1 MAREPT
7 SLISD
12 SIPASGDPLEDG
24 EEVIVEEAVD
34 PEERTGLDELFED
47 EDGSVVLGRLE
58 DLVQEQVE
66 SEPDANLAEI
76 IDERVLMD
84 ISSELLGYYEDD
96 RSSRQ
101 EWEDAYTDG
110 LNLLGVKYE
119 ERSEPF
125 RGSSGVT
132 HPIIAEAVT
141 QFQAQA
147 YKELLPSSGPVRTQ
161 VVGAATPE
169 VKAQAQRVQEFMN
182 YQIMHRMD
190 EYDPEMDRLLFY
202 LPLAG
207 SAFKKVYFDDMLD
220 RAVSK
225 FVPADDLLVPYNA
238 TDLQSAS
245 RITHVIRMNTNDI
258 RKQQAA
264 GFYRDVELTPYQ
276 QDDEV
281 REKER
286 SLIGVEKTS
295 SDDQDCTI
303 LEVHTDLD
311 IPGFEHL
318 NPIDNEETGIKLP
331 YIVTIDEGSSKV
343 LSVRRNWVEGDE
355 LYRKVE
361 YFSHYKF
368 LPGLGFYGFGLLH
381 MIGGLGR
388 SATSILRQLID
399 AGTLANLPAGFK
411 ARGIR
416 IRDSDEPLSPGEF
429 RDIDVPGGSL
439 KESIMP
445 LPYKEPS
452 QTLMALLGFVVDAG
466 RRFAAIADMQVGD
479 GNQNAAVGTTVAL
492 LERGSKVM
500 SAIHKRLHY
509 AQKKEFKMLGR
520 VFSESLPPV
529 YPYSVYG
536 AEATIKQMDF
546 DERIDVL
553 PVSDPNIF
561 SMSQRLALAQTQL
574 QLAQASPQM
583 HNMYEAYRR
592 IYQAIGVHNIEELL
606 PAPKQP
612 EPVDPSMENANSLS
626 QLPLKAFAGQD
637 HDAHMTAHILFM
649 KTPLPG
655 STPPLAAVL
664 QAHLCEHI
672 ALKARE
678 QVQSQMQAQQQQAM
692 QTDQLPLGI
701 GGPPGMNQPP
711 PGMGQPPPGMGQPPP
726 GMGQQMPQ
734 QNDPEAMVAV
744 LIAQYTEEVMA
755 ALMPPEEGQV
765 DPLVELRSKELDI
778 KAADLERKAKEF
790 SEKLMFEEKKELNK
804 EDMAAEKIDSQEDIA
819 LLRAEVNRE
828 RIQRTPAGRGN

>member
-12 SIPASGDPLEDG
+12 AMPPAGMPLVEGEDVVIDDDEQLDLGVVGDL
-24 EEVIVEEAVD
+24 VEE
-34 PEERTGLDELFED
+34 
-47 EDGSVVLGRLE
+47 EDGSVLIGE
-58 DLVQEQVE
+58 IENLVNEEMQ
-66 SEPDANLAEI
+66 SDPDANLAEV

-96 RSSRQ
+96 KSSRQ
-101 EWEDAYTDG
+101 DWEDAYTDG
-110 LNLLGVKYE
+110 LNLLGIKYE
-119 ERSEPF
+119 EREEPF

-132 HPIIAEAVT
+132 HPVIAEAVT

-169 VKAQAQRVQEFMN
+169 VQSQAQRVQEFMN
-182 YQIMHRMD
+182 YQIIHRME

-220 RAVSK
+220 RAVSR

-245 RITHVIRMNTNDI
+245 RITHVIRMNSNDV
-258 RKQQAA
+258 RKYQAG
-264 GFYRDVELTPYQ
+264 GFYRDVDLLPYEQ
-276 QDDEV
+276 EDEV

-286 SLIGVEKTS
+286 SLMGVERS
-295 SDDQDCTI
+295 GSDEQDCTI

-311 IPGFEHL
+311 LQGFEHV
-318 NPIDNEETGIKLP
+318 NPIDGEPTGIKLP
-331 YIVTIDEGSSKV
+331 YIITIDEGSSKV
-343 LSVRRNWVEGDE
+343 LSVRRNWTEGDE
-355 LYRKVE
+355 LYRRIE
-361 YFSHYKF
+361 YFTHFKF

-399 AGTLANLPAGFK
+399 AGTLSNLPAGFK

-429 RDIDVPGGSL
+429 RDIDVPGGAL
-439 KESIMP
+439 RESIMP

-452 QTLMALLGFVVDAG
+452 QTLMSLLGFVVDAG

-479 GNQNAAVGTTVAL
+479 GNQQAAVGTTVAL

-509 AQKKEFKMLGR
+509 AQKQEFRMLAR
-520 VFSESLPPV
+520 VFAESLPPM
-529 YPYSVYG
+529 YPYNVYG
-536 AEATIKQMDF
+536 AEAAVKQMDF
-546 DERIDVL
+546 DERVDVI

-574 QLAQASPQM
+574 QLAQSNPQM
-583 HNMYEAYRR
+583 HNLYEAFRR
-592 IYQAIGVHNIEELL
+592 IYEAIGVHNIEALL
-606 PAPKQP
+606 PAPQP
-612 EPVDPSMENANSLS
+612 PQPVDPATENAASVNM
-626 QLPLKAFAGQD
+626 QPLKAFPGQD
-637 HDAHMTAHILFM
+637 HDAHMTAHIIFM
-649 KTPLPG
+649 KTPIPG
-655 STPPLAAVL
+655 STPPIFAAL
-664 QAHLCEHI
+664 QGHLCEHI

-678 QVQSQMQAQQQQAM
+678 EVEKEMMAVQQQVMEVQNAV
-692 QTDQLPLGI
+692 Q
-701 GGPPGMNQPP
+701 
-711 PGMGQPPPGMGQPPP
+711 MGQIAPQEVPP
-726 GMGQQMPQ
+726 MPEMP
-734 QNDPEAMVAV
+734 DPESMVAEK
-744 LIAQYTEEVMA
+744 IAQYTEEVMA
-755 ALMPPEEGQV
+755 ALMPPPEGEQ

-778 KAADLERKAKEF
+778 KAADLQRKSQEF
-790 SEKLMFEEKKELNK
+790 SERLLFDMAKEESKE
-804 EDMAAEKIDSQEDIA
+804 EMAAEKIDSQEDIA

-828 RIQRTPAGRGN
+828 RIQQGTAGRGE

>member
-12 SIPASGDPLEDG
+12 AMPASGMPLAEGQDVLIDDDEQLDLG
-24 EEVIVEEAVD
+24 VVGDLVEE
-34 PEERTGLDELFED
+34 
-47 EDGSVVLGRLE
+47 EDGSVLIGE
-58 DLVQEQVE
+58 IENLV
-66 SEPDANLAEI
+66 SEEMQSDPDANLAEV
-76 IDERVLMD
+76 IDERFLMD

-96 RSSRQ
+96 KSSRQ

-110 LNLLGVKYE
+110 LSLLGIRYE
-119 ERSEPF
+119 EREEPF

-132 HPIIAEAVT
+132 HPVIAEAVT

-169 VKAQAQRVQEFMN
+169 VQSQAQRVQEFMN
-182 YQIMHRMD
+182 YQIVHRME

-220 RAVSK
+220 RAVSR

-245 RITHVIRMNTNDI
+245 RITHVIRMNSNDV
-258 RKQQAA
+258 RKYQAG
-264 GFYRDVELTPYQ
+264 GFYRDVDLLPYEQ
-276 QDDEV
+276 EDEV

-286 SLIGVEKTS
+286 RLMGVEKTS
-295 SDDQDCTI
+295 SDEQDCTI

-311 IPGFEHL
+311 LQGFEHV
-318 NPIDNEETGIKLP
+318 NPIDGEPTGIKLP
-331 YIVTIDEGSSKV
+331 YIITIDEGSSKV
-343 LSVRRNWVEGDE
+343 LSVRRNWTEGDD
-355 LYRKVE
+355 LYRRIE
-361 YFSHYKF
+361 YFTHFKF

-399 AGTLANLPAGFK
+399 AGTLSNLPAGFK

-429 RDIDVPGGSL
+429 RDIDVPGGAL
-439 KESIMP
+439 RESIMP

-452 QTLMALLGFVVDAG
+452 QTLMSLLGFVVDAG

-479 GNQNAAVGTTVAL
+479 GNQQAAVGTTVAL

-509 AQKKEFKMLGR
+509 AQKQEFRMLAR
-520 VFSESLPPV
+520 VFAESLPPM
-529 YPYSVYG
+529 YPYNVYG
-536 AEATIKQMDF
+536 AEAAVKQMDF
-546 DERIDVL
+546 DERVDVV

-574 QLAQASPQM
+574 QLAQSNPQM
-583 HNMYEAYRR
+583 HNLYEAFRR
-592 IYQAIGVHNIEELL
+592 IYEAIGVHNIEALL
-606 PAPKQP
+606 PAPQP
-612 EPVDPSMENANSLS
+612 PQPVDPATENAASVNM
-626 QLPLKAFAGQD
+626 QPLKAFPGQD
-637 HDAHMTAHILFM
+637 HDAHMTAHIIFM
-649 KTPLPG
+649 KTPIPG
-655 STPPLAAVL
+655 STPPIFAAL
-664 QAHLCEHI
+664 QGHLCEHI

-678 QVQSQMQAQQQQAM
+678 EVEKEMMAVQQQVMEVQNAV
-692 QTDQLPLGI
+692 Q
-701 GGPPGMNQPP
+701 
-711 PGMGQPPPGMGQPPP
+711 MGQIAPQEVPP
-726 GMGQQMPQ
+726 MPEMP
-734 QNDPEAMVAV
+734 DPESMVAEK
-744 LIAQYTEEVMA
+744 IAQYTEEVMA
-755 ALMPPEEGQV
+755 ALMPPPEGEQ
-765 DPLVELRSKELDI
+765 DPLVQLRSKELDI
-778 KAADLERKAKEF
+778 KAEDLQRKSQEF
-790 SEKLMFEEKKELNK
+790 SERLLFDMAKEESKE
-804 EDMAAEKIDSQEDIA
+804 EMAAEKIDSQEDIA

-828 RIQRTPAGRGN
+828 RIQQGTAGRGE

>member
-12 SIPASGDPLEDG
+12 AMPASGMPLAEGQDVLIDDDEQLDLG
-24 EEVIVEEAVD
+24 VVGDLIEE
-34 PEERTGLDELFED
+34 
-47 EDGSVVLGRLE
+47 EDGSVLIGE
-58 DLVQEQVE
+58 IENLV
-66 SEPDANLAEI
+66 SEEMQSDPDANLAEV
-76 IDERVLMD
+76 IDERFLMD

-96 RSSRQ
+96 KSSRQ

-110 LNLLGVKYE
+110 LSLLGIRYE
-119 ERSEPF
+119 EREEPF

-132 HPIIAEAVT
+132 HPVIAEAVT

-169 VKAQAQRVQEFMN
+169 VQSQAQRVQEFMN
-182 YQIMHRMD
+182 YQIVHRME

-220 RAVSK
+220 RAVSR

-245 RITHVIRMNTNDI
+245 RITHVIRMNSNDV
-258 RKQQAA
+258 RKYQAG
-264 GFYRDVELTPYQ
+264 GFYRDVDLLPYEQ
-276 QDDEV
+276 EDEV

-286 SLIGVEKTS
+286 RLMGVEKTS
-295 SDDQDCTI
+295 SDEQDCTI

-311 IPGFEHL
+311 LQGFEHV
-318 NPIDNEETGIKLP
+318 NPIDGEPTGIKLP
-331 YIVTIDEGSSKV
+331 YIITIDEGSSKV
-343 LSVRRNWVEGDE
+343 LSVRRNWTEGDD
-355 LYRKVE
+355 LYRRIE
-361 YFSHYKF
+361 YFTHFKF

-399 AGTLANLPAGFK
+399 AGTLSNLPAGFK

-429 RDIDVPGGSL
+429 RDIDVPGGAL
-439 KESIMP
+439 RESIMP

-452 QTLMALLGFVVDAG
+452 QTLMSLLGFVVDAG

-479 GNQNAAVGTTVAL
+479 GNQQAAVGTTVAL

-509 AQKKEFKMLGR
+509 AQKQEFRMLAR
-520 VFSESLPPV
+520 VFAESLPPM
-529 YPYSVYG
+529 YPYNVYG
-536 AEATIKQMDF
+536 AEAAVKQMDF
-546 DERIDVL
+546 DERVDVV

-574 QLAQASPQM
+574 QLAQSNPQM
-583 HNMYEAYRR
+583 HNLYEAFRR
-592 IYQAIGVHNIEELL
+592 IYEAIGVHNIEALL
-606 PAPKQP
+606 PAPQP
-612 EPVDPSMENANSLS
+612 PQPVDPATENAASVNM
-626 QLPLKAFAGQD
+626 QPLKAFPGQD
-637 HDAHMTAHILFM
+637 HDAHMTAHIIFM
-649 KTPLPG
+649 KTPIPG
-655 STPPLAAVL
+655 STPPIFAAL
-664 QAHLCEHI
+664 QGHLCEHI

-678 QVQSQMQAQQQQAM
+678 EVEKEMMAVQQQVMEVQNAV
-692 QTDQLPLGI
+692 Q
-701 GGPPGMNQPP
+701 
-711 PGMGQPPPGMGQPPP
+711 MGQIAPQEVPP
-726 GMGQQMPQ
+726 MPEMP
-734 QNDPEAMVAV
+734 DPESMVAEK
-744 LIAQYTEEVMA
+744 IAQYTEEVMA
-755 ALMPPEEGQV
+755 ALMPPPEGEQ

-778 KAADLERKAKEF
+778 KAADLQRKSQEF
-790 SEKLMFEEKKELNK
+790 SERLVFDMAKEESKE
-804 EDMAAEKIDSQEDIA
+804 EMAAEKIDSQEDIA

-828 RIQRTPAGRGN
+828 RIQQGTAGRGE

>member
-12 SIPASGDPLEDG
+12 AMPPAGMPLVEGEDVVIDDDEQLDLGVVGDL
-24 EEVIVEEAVD
+24 VEE
-34 PEERTGLDELFED
+34 
-47 EDGSVVLGRLE
+47 EDGSVLIGE
-58 DLVQEQVE
+58 IENLVNEEMQ
-66 SEPDANLAEI
+66 SDPDANLAEV

-96 RSSRQ
+96 KSSRQ
-101 EWEDAYTDG
+101 DWEDAYTDG
-110 LNLLGVKYE
+110 LNLLGIKYE
-119 ERSEPF
+119 EREEPF

-132 HPIIAEAVT
+132 HPVIAEAVT

-169 VKAQAQRVQEFMN
+169 VQSQAQRVQEFMN
-182 YQIMHRMD
+182 YQIIHRME

-220 RAVSK
+220 RAVSR

-245 RITHVIRMNTNDI
+245 RITHVIRMNSNDV
-258 RKQQAA
+258 RKYQAG
-264 GFYRDVELTPYQ
+264 GFYRDVDLLPYEQ
-276 QDDEV
+276 EDEV

-286 SLIGVEKTS
+286 RLMGVERS
-295 SDDQDCTI
+295 GSDEQDCTI

-311 IPGFEHL
+311 LQGFEHV
-318 NPIDNEETGIKLP
+318 NPIDGEPTGIKLP
-331 YIVTIDEGSSKV
+331 YIITIDEGSSKV
-343 LSVRRNWVEGDE
+343 LSVRRNWTEGDD
-355 LYRKVE
+355 LYRRIE
-361 YFSHYKF
+361 YFTHFKF

-399 AGTLANLPAGFK
+399 AGTLSNLPAGFK

-429 RDIDVPGGSL
+429 RDIDVPGGAL
-439 KESIMP
+439 RESIMP

-452 QTLMALLGFVVDAG
+452 QTLMSLLGFVVDAG

-479 GNQNAAVGTTVAL
+479 GNQQAAVGTTVAL

-509 AQKKEFKMLGR
+509 AQKQEFRMLAR
-520 VFSESLPPV
+520 VFAESLPPM
-529 YPYSVYG
+529 YPYNVYG
-536 AEATIKQMDF
+536 AEAAVKQMDF
-546 DERIDVL
+546 DERVDVI

-574 QLAQASPQM
+574 QLAQSNPQM
-583 HNMYEAYRR
+583 HNLYEAFRR
-592 IYQAIGVHNIEELL
+592 IYEAIGVHNIEALL
-606 PAPKQP
+606 PAPQP
-612 EPVDPSMENANSLS
+612 PQPVDPATENAASVNM
-626 QLPLKAFAGQD
+626 QPLKAFPGQD
-637 HDAHMTAHILFM
+637 HDAHMTAHIIFM
-649 KTPLPG
+649 KTPIPG
-655 STPPLAAVL
+655 STPPIFAAL
-664 QAHLCEHI
+664 QGHLCEHI

-678 QVQSQMQAQQQQAM
+678 EVEKEMMAVQQQVMEVQNAV
-692 QTDQLPLGI
+692 Q
-701 GGPPGMNQPP
+701 
-711 PGMGQPPPGMGQPPP
+711 MGQIAPQEVPP
-726 GMGQQMPQ
+726 MPEMP
-734 QNDPEAMVAV
+734 DPESMVAEK
-744 LIAQYTEEVMA
+744 IAQYTEEVMA
-755 ALMPPEEGQV
+755 ALMPPPEGEQ

-778 KAADLERKAKEF
+778 KAEDLQRKSQEF
-790 SEKLMFEEKKELNK
+790 SERLLFDMAKEESKE
-804 EDMAAEKIDSQEDIA
+804 EMAAEKIDSQEDIA

-828 RIQRTPAGRGN
+828 RIQQGTAGRGE